1 MAESFRIRPATLA
14 DAARLAELERSCFSD
29 PWSDSAIREALGM
42 PGALA
47 LVAELSDRIV
57 SYCLSRRVST
67 SAEVLTIGTEG
78 GARRLGIARRIMEE
92 LMDRLAT
99 EGVEEI
105 WLEVRESNRGALQL
119 YHAMGFRPAG
129 MRRAY
134 YRSPTED
141 ALVLR
146 VALSEGA

>member
-1 MAESFRIRPATLA
+1 MGDPCRIRPATLA

-29 PWSDSAIREALGM
+29 PWSDSAIREALGT

-47 LVAELSDRIV
+47 LVAELSDRVV

-67 SAEVLTIGTEG
+67 SAEVLTLGTEG
-78 GARRLGIARRIMEE
+78 GSRRLGIARRLLEE
-92 LMDRLAT
+92 LVDRLGAD
-99 EGVEEI
+99 GVDEV

-119 YHAMGFRPAG
+119 YHAMGFRTAG

-134 YRSPTED
+134 YRSPAED

-146 VALSEGA
+146 LALSGGA